1 MKSNVYEI
9 FKVLIMKGTWKLKL
23 RMWMT
28 SILMFTIVYI
38 LVMIAGSYLGVGSY
52 MIWLVA
58 SLVIVFLQY
67 WFGPSLVKRSMNVR
81 PLSEAEAPHIHQM
94 VQELADEAGIPK
106 PEVGLSEVDIPNA
119 FAYGRSKR
127 SGHIAITRP
136 ILGLL
141 DRDELRAVIGH
152 EMGHLKHNDMIVTT
166 VVSVIP
172 MICYYIALAFMFSG
186 DRDNGGTVLIGILG
200 YVFYLVGQ
208 LLVLFISRIREYYA
222 DEASVEFGNRP
233 AALVSALYK
242 LSYGAARCNEQTIA
256 DLNTN
261 RAFFVNDINNAKHD
275 VNDFSQIDF
284 DGDGKISDDELRRL
298 ANSDVKISR
307 KNGVMELLSTH
318 PDSLK
323 RVKRLAELENEV

>member
-1 MKSNVYEI
+1 
-9 FKVLIMKGTWKLKL
+9 MKGTWKLKL

-28 SILMFTIVYI
+28 SILMFTIVYF
-38 LVMIAGSYLGVGSY
+38 LVMLAGWYLGISNY
-52 MIWLVA
+52 MIWLFA
-58 SLVIVFLQY
+58 SLIIVFLQY

-94 VQELADEAGIPK
+94 VQELADAAGIPK
-106 PEVGLSEVDIPNA
+106 PELGLSEVNIPNA
-119 FAYGRSKR
+119 FAYGRSSR

-152 EMGHLKHNDMIVTT
+152 EMGHIKHNDMIVTSA
-166 VVSVIP
+166 VSVVP
-172 MICYYIALAFMFSG
+172 MICYYIALSFFFSG
-186 DRDNGGTVLIGILG
+186 DSRNGGGIIIGIVG
-200 YVFYLVGQ
+200 YLFYLVGQ
-208 LLVLFISRIREYYA
+208 LLVLFISRTREYYA

-242 LSYGAARCNEQTIA
+242 LSYGAARCSDETIA
-256 DLNTN
+256 NFNTN

-275 VNDFSQIDF
+275 VTDFQQIDF
-284 DGDGKISDDELRRL
+284 DGDGRISDGELKRL
-298 ANSDVKISR
+298 ANSEVRIS
-307 KNGVMELLSTH
+307 KTNGIMELLSTH

-323 RVKRLAELENEV
+323 RVKRLAELEP

>member
-1 MKSNVYEI
+1 
-9 FKVLIMKGTWKLKL
+9 MKGTWKLKL

-38 LVMIAGSYLGVGSY
+38 LVMVAGSYLGVGSY

-106 PEVGLSEVDIPNA
+106 PEVGLSEIDIPNA

-186 DRDNGGTVLIGILG
+186 DRDNGGTIIIGILG

-242 LSYGAARCNEQTIA
+242 LSYGAARCDDQTIA

-284 DGDGKISDDELRRL
+284 DGDGKISDEELRKL
-298 ANSDVKISR
+298 ANAEVKISR
-307 KNGVMELLSTH
+307 KNGAMELLSTH